1 MLNLKE
7 EEKLKQKRGRQR
19 WGRGE
24 RQGKEKNK
32 FIEKE
37 FRLAVTG
44 NQGSR
49 VEDLDEGGQ
58 KLQNSSYYK

>member
-1 MLNLKE
+1 MSNLKE
-7 EEKLKQKRGRQR
+7 EENLKQERGRQR
-19 WGRGE
+19 WGRGKRE
-24 RQGKEKNK
+24 GKQKNK

-37 FRLAVTG
+37 IRLAVTG

-58 KLQNSSYYK
+58 KPQNSSYYK